1 MTTLSLT
8 SSLKDDI
15 LVVGLAQG
23 PAARKGGKPSL
34 VIESGD
40 LALDAKSLEEILT
53 DMGLCCGKAFRI
65 SLKTRNGNFNL
76 FSKLPPNSSVRIFDK
91 GDRKEASKNP

>member
-34 VIESGD
+34 FIESGD
-40 LALDAKSLEEILT
+40 LALDTKSLE
-53 DMGLCCGKAFRI
+53 
-65 SLKTRNGNFNL
+65 
-76 FSKLPPNSSVRIFDK
+76 
-91 GDRKEASKNP
+91 

>member
-1 MTTLSLT
+1 MWRLCKGEFFIPSTYTYEAAKRLKASHNSRKARVTSAMTTLSLT

-34 VIESGD
+34 VIEIRGSG
-40 LALDAKSLEEILT
+40 T
-53 DMGLCCGKAFRI
+53 
-65 SLKTRNGNFNL
+65 
-76 FSKLPPNSSVRIFDK
+76 
-91 GDRKEASKNP
+91 